1 MCTSNSRI
9 CPYNERLEAWHGQR
23 YYTLSAYLKNTFGYK
38 VNKIAIDA
46 GFTCPNRD
54 GTLDTRG
61 CIFCSE
67 GGSGD
72 FAVSFSSIAAR
83 EPYIAYF
90 QAYTCTYAPIEQLE
104 ALYRKALCQPLV
116 LGISIA
122 TRPDCLP
129 EDVLTLLKALRK
141 DYPDKF
147 IWIELGLQTIHEA
160 TARYIRRGY
169 SLDCFVRAVRRL
181 NAINIP
187 VIVHVILGLP
197 GENEAMMLD
206 TIDYLGRLP
215 IFGIKLQLLHVL
227 KGTDLEAAYNAGDF
241 SVLTEE
247 EYLQIL
253 IRSIEQLPPDIVIH
267 RVTGDGPKDL
277 LIAPQW
283 SGHKKKVLNK
293 LRHTMKLQDSY
304 QGKYWKGRIS
314 HATGTIDTL

>member
-9 CPYNERLEAWHGQR
+9 RPYNERLEAWHGQR
-23 YYTLSAYLKNTFGYK
+23 YYTLSAYLKNTFGCK

-129 EDVLTLLKALRK
+129 EDVLTLLKALLK

-227 KGTDLEAAYNAGDF
+227 KGTDLEAAYNARDF